1 MKNIMNLA
9 PQPMMHTDLAAQLQ
23 TIQKARP
30 ARTVNTDKEFSIQEP
45 SKDKQA
51 IDETQPTKKDKEQD
65 FDNVLSGQVTEQ
77 QKPNHDTNKPKAVD
91 GTEEVQKAKVARKDK
106 GKKFQLLSN
115 VKTNN
120 ERLLK
125 AGSHQKDIAN
135 LSDNLKQASAEV
147 ENSQDLLSLALKN
160 KMGMQKQ
167 QKAPLINELALDKNA
182 KGHAHLKGKNQ
193 GKFALD
199 ASLFENVE
207 NGQEVNLKVNPSQEQ
222 NNLNDGNQLTKQ
234 LNQQNQKVQAD
245 NTKQSADNFAE
256 TQDQAMAKNAEP
268 TIKPSEQRS
277 ETSKFDSHNFGF
289 KGQNNPMPA
298 NMKSVAK
305 TGSIASAG
313 VNKNFAQATEM
324 MDPKV
329 KVQIDNHQANLRITT
344 EKAGEVAVRL
354 QMQQE
359 GVTDIKL
366 VGENAEVFNKK
377 EELQAALQSEGLDL
391 GQFDLA
397 QDFEQKDHDNEAEEH
412 FENEEN
418 GTVIASTKGKTSGR
432 VRNGA
437 TMHVQA

>member
-1 MKNIMNLA
+1 
-9 PQPMMHTDLAAQLQ
+9 
-23 TIQKARP
+23 
-30 ARTVNTDKEFSIQEP
+30 
-45 SKDKQA
+45 
-51 IDETQPTKKDKEQD
+51 
-65 FDNVLSGQVTEQ
+65 
-77 QKPNHDTNKPKAVD
+77 
-91 GTEEVQKAKVARKDK
+91 
-106 GKKFQLLSN
+106 
-115 VKTNN
+115 
-120 ERLLK
+120 
-125 AGSHQKDIAN
+125 
-135 LSDNLKQASAEV
+135 
-147 ENSQDLLSLALKN
+147 
-160 KMGMQKQ
+160 
-167 QKAPLINELALDKNA
+167 
-182 KGHAHLKGKNQ
+182 
-193 GKFALD
+193 
-199 ASLFENVE
+199 
-207 NGQEVNLKVNPSQEQ
+207 
-222 NNLNDGNQLTKQ
+222 
-234 LNQQNQKVQAD
+234 
-245 NTKQSADNFAE
+245 
-256 TQDQAMAKNAEP
+256 
-268 TIKPSEQRS
+268 
-277 ETSKFDSHNFGF
+277 
-289 KGQNNPMPA
+289 MPA

>member
-51 IDETQPTKKDKEQD
+51 IDETQPTKKDKEED

-91 GTEEVQKAKVARKDK
+91 GTEEVQKAKAARKDK

-125 AGSHQKDIAN
+125 VGSHQKDIAN

-147 ENSQDLLSLALKN
+147 DNSQDLLSLALKN

-167 QKAPLINELALDKNA
+167 QKAPLLNELALDKNA

-256 TQDQAMAKNAEP
+256 TQDQAMAKKCG
-268 TIKPSEQRS
+268 TYHK
-277 ETSKFDSHNFGF
+277 
-289 KGQNNPMPA
+289 
-298 NMKSVAK
+298 
-305 TGSIASAG
+305 
-313 VNKNFAQATEM
+313 
-324 MDPKV
+324 
-329 KVQIDNHQANLRITT
+329 
-344 EKAGEVAVRL
+344 AVR
-354 QMQQE
+354 
-359 GVTDIKL
+359 T
-366 VGENAEVFNKK
+366 
-377 EELQAALQSEGLDL
+377 
-391 GQFDLA
+391 
-397 QDFEQKDHDNEAEEH
+397 
-412 FENEEN
+412 
-418 GTVIASTKGKTSGR
+418 TK
-432 VRNGA
+432 
-437 TMHVQA
+437 